1 MKRVFFYDTW
11 AFVALANRRDPAH
24 AVAADLDALLE
35 QQGYAAATSDYVL
48 DETLTLL
55 NVAAGAKAALLFLDD
70 FEARVAAG
78 ELQLLTVDPERR
90 ERALAIFRKLV
101 NSETRLSFTDAT
113 SFAVMQ
119 ELSIRDAF
127 TADAHFHRAG
137 HGIRPLIQ
145 LDRRR
150 FRAAAVH

>member
-24 AVAADLDALLE
+24 AVASDLDVLLE
-35 QQGYAAATSDYVL
+35 QQGYAATTSDYVL

-55 NVAAGAKAALLFLDD
+55 NVAAGAKTTLLFLDD

-78 ELQLLTVDPERR
+78 ELQLLGVDSERR
-90 ERALAIFRKLV
+90 ERAMAIFRKLV
-101 NSETRLSFTDAT
+101 SSEGRLSFTDAT
-113 SFAVMQ
+113 SFAIMQ
-119 ELSIRDAF
+119 ELSICDAF

-137 HGIRPLIQ
+137 HGIRPLVR
-145 LDRRR
+145 LERRK
-150 FRAAAVH
+150 FRAVAVH